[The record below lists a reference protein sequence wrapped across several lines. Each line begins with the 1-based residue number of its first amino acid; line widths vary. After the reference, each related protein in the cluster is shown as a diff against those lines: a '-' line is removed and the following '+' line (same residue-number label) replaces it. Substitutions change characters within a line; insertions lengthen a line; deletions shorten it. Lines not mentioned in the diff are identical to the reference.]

1 MSDEIVKEPKQPY
14 SFGTYEKV
22 KIELK
27 PSLYALNFPTGPFP
41 PAPIPFPAG
50 PFPT

>member
-1 MSDEIVKEPKQPY
+1 MSEENEKDSKQAY

-27 PSLYALNFPTGPFP
+27 PSLYALNSPIGPFP
-41 PAPIPFPAG
+41 VPGPFPVG